1 MSNMRKMLRVKKKE
15 AWLKKMAIRA
25 FDSQARAYKLQGGTE
40 KAFMSGPN
48 CFTFNGKQLIDD
60 DKLFYYKT
68 MAWKKVAKESVTSV
82 DGYNCKHKEKHLK
95 AWEQLGFTAIRKLTN
110 WNKSEEHL
118 QGWIKEFKLKS
129 QRDYLF
135 KLSIKD
141 SHLFWYTDEVWHAL
155 KKTCKAYDKV
165 GKGILFF
172 AQLEGL
178 NAELNYKNDM
188 QIWEKFYGNKE

>member
-1 MSNMRKMLRVKKKE
+1 MSSTRKMLEVKKKD
-15 AWLKKMAIRA
+15 AWLKKMAIKA
-25 FDSQARAYKLQGGTE
+25 FDSQAREYKLQGGTE

-68 MAWKKVAKESVTSV
+68 MAWKKAAKESVTSV
-82 DGYNCKHKEKHLK
+82 DGYNCKHKEKHLEDWK
-95 AWEQLGFTAIRKLTN
+95 AFEDITTSKLAS
-110 WNKSEEHL
+110 WRKSEEHL
-118 QGWIKEFKLKS
+118 QSWISEFKLES

-135 KLSIKD
+135 KLSIED

-178 NAELNYKNDM
+178 NEELNRTNDM
-188 QIWEKFYGNKE
+188 QIWEQFYGDKK

>member
-25 FDSQARAYKLQGGTE
+25 FDSQAREYKLQGGTE

-60 DKLFYYKT
+60 AKLFYYKT
-68 MAWKKVAKESVTSV
+68 MAWKKIEKESITSITDSNV
-82 DGYNCKHKEKHLK
+82 KRLDKHLENWERFENIAASKLASWHK
-95 AWEQLGFTAIRKLTN
+95 A
-110 WNKSEEHL
+110 EEHL
-118 QGWIKEFKLKS
+118 QDWIEEFKLES
-129 QRDYLF
+129 QRNYLF

-141 SHLFWYTDEVWHAL
+141 SHLFWYADEVWHAL
-155 KKTCKAYDKV
+155 KKACKAYDKV

-188 QIWEKFYGNKE
+188 QIWEKFYGGTK

>member
-25 FDSQARAYKLQGGTE
+25 FDSQAREYKLQGGTE

-60 DKLFYYKT
+60 AKLFYYKT
-68 MAWKKVAKESVTSV
+68 MAWKKIEKESVTSITDSNV
-82 DGYNCKHKEKHLK
+82 KRLDKHLENWERFENIAASKLASWHK
-95 AWEQLGFTAIRKLTN
+95 A
-110 WNKSEEHL
+110 EEHL
-118 QGWIKEFKLKS
+118 QDWIEEFKLES
-129 QRDYLF
+129 QRNYLF
-135 KLSIKD
+135 KLSIRD
-141 SHLFWYTDEVWHAL
+141 SHLFWYADEVWHAL

-172 AQLEGL
+172 AQLKGL
-178 NAELNYKNDM
+178 NEELNRTNDM
-188 QIWEKFYGNKE
+188 QIWEQFYGNKE